1 MTESVLDLIP
11 SCFKVSFHFLH
22 VNFLFLLI
30 RFLPLFYSHEHTSHA
45 SKLSGISTSRLSL
58 VLLPFS
64 CTGSV
69 SVFKFEC
76 QSFFMEKELKWPHIS
91 PHSESF
97 PGKHNQKQS
106 TPDNFQIYNAKRHH
120 VLLYPVMMMTADIS
134 VNSARAFTFIN
145 RTNPTLPSIYLPA
158 L

>member
-1 MTESVLDLIP
+1 MTGSVLDLFL
-11 SCFKVSFHFLH
+11 SCFKVSFLFLH
-22 VNFLFLLI
+22 INFLFLLI

-76 QSFFMEKELKWPHIS
+76 QSFFMEKELKWPRSTLGCVYGMWASDRITSHLILRVFLENLKVETQPKTIHI
-91 PHSESF
+91 
-97 PGKHNQKQS
+97 
-106 TPDNFQIYNAKRHH
+106 
-120 VLLYPVMMMTADIS
+120 
-134 VNSARAFTFIN
+134 
-145 RTNPTLPSIYLPA
+145 
-158 L
+158 